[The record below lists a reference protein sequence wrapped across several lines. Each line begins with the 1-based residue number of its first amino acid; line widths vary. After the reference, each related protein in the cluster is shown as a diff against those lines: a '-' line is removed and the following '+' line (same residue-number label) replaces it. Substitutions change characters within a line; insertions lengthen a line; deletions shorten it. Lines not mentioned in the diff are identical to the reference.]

1 MNQAAQNPHQLQPA
15 GRDVGT
21 TAHQTIHQNP
31 SMGGVAHHQL
41 GHIIPGYEYTDR
53 NPTYSHAPQY
63 GSPPNTFFEFPI
75 HFNRPNISN
84 ENEDENDEDE

>member
-1 MNQAAQNPHQLQPA
+1 
-15 GRDVGT
+15 
-21 TAHQTIHQNP
+21 
-31 SMGGVAHHQL
+31 MGGVAHHQL

>member
-1 MNQAAQNPHQLQPA
+1 MLDKRDHKNESSSSEKTYEYERTKSKRDHKEIPHQHQPA

-31 SMGGVAHHQL
+31 SMG
-41 GHIIPGYEYTDR
+41 
-53 NPTYSHAPQY
+53 